1 MKYDLTYIQPDL
13 TPAQQKVWN
22 LGLRPCTEKGK
33 VRYWYTN
40 DDDEHR
46 QVHKRYPSQNLDVAM
61 AEEQG
66 LCTTEFVR
74 EKIERM
80 K

>member
-1 MKYDLTYIQPDL
+1 MKLCL
-13 TPAQQKVWN
+13 TPAQRKMWN
-22 LGLRPCTEKGK
+22 LGMRPHYENDEI
-33 VRYWYTN
+33 RYWYSN

-66 LCTTEFVR
+66 LGIVSWLAR
-74 EKIERM
+74 
-80 K
+80 